1 MLTTIVC
8 PRAPG
13 MTMFRLPIFTW
24 SIFVTSLLILVAFR
38 P

>member
-13 MTMFRLPIFTW
+13 TTMFRLPIFTW